1 VEIAVYNLKGESVRN
16 ITISDEV
23 FGVPANEALMHQAMV
38 RQRANARQGT
48 ADTKDRGEVHGSNRK
63 LFAQKHTGN
72 ARQGS
77 SRSPLRR
84 HGGVVFGPHPRDFRQ
99 EMPKQMRRLAI
110 KCALSAKAG
119 ANELIV
125 LESLALDVPKT
136 KEMVAIL
143 GALKAGKKT
152 LIATRAPE
160 ENVIKSARNIPGV
173 KTTPADLLNVIDLL
187 SCEKLLMTEEAL
199 RRVEVLW
206 GPKSAGAGV

>member
-1 VEIAVYNLKGESVRN
+1 MDIAVYNLQGEVVKHIDVSE
-16 ITISDEV
+16 DV
-23 FGVPANEALMHQAMV
+23 FGVPANEALLHQAMV
-38 RQRANARQGT
+38 RQLANARQGT

-84 HGGVVFGPHPRDFRQ
+84 HGGVVFGPHPRDYRQ

-110 KCALSAKAG
+110 RCALSSKAG
-119 ANELIV
+119 SAQLIV
-125 LESLALDVPKT
+125 LENLTLDAPKT
-136 KEMVAIL
+136 KNMIAIL
-143 GALKAGKKT
+143 DALKADKT
-152 LIATRAPE
+152 ALIATRTPD

-187 SCEKLLMTEEAL
+187 SYEKILMTEEAV
-199 RRVEVLW
+199 RRVEELW
-206 GPKSAGAGV
+206 GSKAN

>member
-1 VEIAVYNLKGESVRN
+1 VDIAVYNQSGEIVKH
-16 ITISDEV
+16 IDISDDV
-23 FGVPANEALMHQAMV
+23 FARPLNEALLHQAMV

-84 HGGVVFGPHPRDFRQ
+84 HGGVVFGPHPRDYRQ

-110 KCALSAKAG
+110 KCALSSKAG
-119 ANELIV
+119 SSQLVV
-125 LESLALDVPKT
+125 LEKLEMTEPKT
-136 KEMVAIL
+136 KEMIKVL
-143 GALKAGKKT
+143 EALKANKKT
-152 LIATRAPE
+152 LIATKASD
-160 ENVIKSARNIPGV
+160 ENVMRSARNIPGV

-187 SCEKLLMTEEAL
+187 SCEKLLMTEEAV
-199 RRVEVLW
+199 RRVEELW
-206 GPKSAGAGV
+206 GRKAA

>member
-1 VEIAVYNLKGESVRN
+1 MDIAVYNLKGEVVKH
-16 ITISDEV
+16 IDVSDDV
-23 FGVPANEALMHQAMV
+23 FGVPANEALLHQAMV
-38 RQRANARQGT
+38 RQLANARQGT

-84 HGGVVFGPHPRDFRQ
+84 HGGVVFGPHPRDYRQ

-110 KCALSAKAG
+110 RCALSSKAG
-119 ANELIV
+119 SAQLIV
-125 LESLALDVPKT
+125 LENLTLDAPKT
-136 KEMVAIL
+136 KDMVAIL
-143 GALKAGKKT
+143 DALKAEKT
-152 LIATRAPE
+152 ALIATRTPD

-187 SCEKLLMTEEAL
+187 SYEKLLITEEAI
-199 RRVEVLW
+199 RRVEELW
-206 GPKSAGAGV
+206 GKKAA

>member
-1 VEIAVYNLKGESVRN
+1 MDIAVYNQSGEIVKH
-16 ITISDEV
+16 IDISDDV
-23 FGVPANEALMHQAMV
+23 FARPLNEALLHQAMV

-84 HGGVVFGPHPRDFRQ
+84 HGGVVFGPHPRDYRQ

-110 KCALSAKAG
+110 KCALSSKASSSQ
-119 ANELIV
+119 LVV
-125 LESLALDVPKT
+125 LEKLEMTEPKT
-136 KEMVAIL
+136 KEMIKVL
-143 GALKAGKKT
+143 EALKANKKT
-152 LIATRAPE
+152 LIATKASD
-160 ENVIKSARNIPGV
+160 ENVMRSARNIPGV

-187 SCEKLLMTEEAL
+187 SCEKLLMTEEAV
-199 RRVEVLW
+199 RRVEELW
-206 GPKSAGAGV
+206 GRKAA

>member
-1 VEIAVYNLKGESVRN
+1 VDIAVYNLKGEV
-16 ITISDEV
+16 IKHIDVSDDV
-23 FGVPANEALMHQAMV
+23 FGVPANEALLHQAMV
-38 RQRANARQGT
+38 RQLANARQGT

-84 HGGVVFGPHPRDFRQ
+84 HGGVVFGPHPRDYRQ

-110 KCALSAKAG
+110 RCALSSKAG
-119 ANELIV
+119 SAQLIV
-125 LESLALDVPKT
+125 LETLSLDAPKT
-136 KEMVAIL
+136 KDMVAIL
-143 GALKAGKKT
+143 NALKADKT
-152 LIATRAPE
+152 ALIATRTPD
-160 ENVIKSARNIPGV
+160 ENIIKSARNIPGI

-187 SCEKLLMTEEAL
+187 SYEKILMTEEAL

-206 GPKSAGAGV
+206 GRKTA

>member
-1 VEIAVYNLKGESVRN
+1 VDIAVYNLQGEVVKHIDVSE
-16 ITISDEV
+16 DV
-23 FGVPANEALMHQAMV
+23 FGVPANEALLHQAMV
-38 RQRANARQGT
+38 RQLANARQGT

-84 HGGVVFGPHPRDFRQ
+84 HGGVVFGPHPRDYRQ

-110 KCALSAKAG
+110 RCALSSKAG
-119 ANELIV
+119 SAQLIV
-125 LESLALDVPKT
+125 LESLTLDAPKT
-136 KEMVAIL
+136 KNMVAIL
-143 GALKAGKKT
+143 DALKADKT
-152 LIATRAPE
+152 ALIATRTPD

-187 SCEKLLMTEEAL
+187 TYEKILMTEEAV
-199 RRVEVLW
+199 RRVEKLW
-206 GPKSAGAGV
+206 GKKEA

>member
-1 VEIAVYNLKGESVRN
+1 VDIAVYNLKGEV
-16 ITISDEV
+16 IKHIDVSDDV
-23 FGVPANEALMHQAMV
+23 FGVPANEALLHQAMV
-38 RQRANARQGT
+38 RQLANARQGT

-84 HGGVVFGPHPRDFRQ
+84 HGGVVFGPHPRDYRQ

-110 KCALSAKAG
+110 RCALSSKAG
-119 ANELIV
+119 SAQLIV
-125 LESLALDVPKT
+125 LETLSLDAPKT
-136 KEMVAIL
+136 KDMVAIL
-143 GALKAGKKT
+143 NALKADKT
-152 LIATRAPE
+152 ALIATRTPD
-160 ENVIKSARNIPGV
+160 ENIIKSARNIPGI

-187 SCEKLLMTEEAL
+187 SYEKLLMTEEAL

-206 GPKSAGAGV
+206 GRKTA

>member
-1 VEIAVYNLKGESVRN
+1 VDIAVYNLKGEVVKH
-16 ITISDEV
+16 IDVSDDV
-23 FGVPANEALMHQAMV
+23 FGVPANEALLHQAMV
-38 RQRANARQGT
+38 RQLANARQGT

-84 HGGVVFGPHPRDFRQ
+84 HGGVVFGPHPRDYRQ

-110 KCALSAKAG
+110 RCALSSKAG
-119 ANELIV
+119 SAQLIV
-125 LESLALDVPKT
+125 LENLTLDAPKT
-136 KEMVAIL
+136 KDMVAIL
-143 GALKAGKKT
+143 DALKAEKT
-152 LIATRAPE
+152 ALIATRTPD

-187 SCEKLLMTEEAL
+187 SYEKLLITEEAI
-199 RRVEVLW
+199 RRIEELW
-206 GPKSAGAGV
+206 GKKAA